1 MVNEMASRKK
11 SSELTTDE
19 NAQSATDAELSFE
32 EAMTRLNAIVEEL
45 EGGELSLEHSL
56 QRFEEGIRLARK
68 SQARLDAAEAK
79 VEELLGFDTDGSPLT
94 EEI

>member
-1 MVNEMASRKK
+1 MASRKK
-11 SSELTTDE
+11 SSDQAENENSLTDVE
-19 NAQSATDAELSFE
+19 DELSFE
-32 EAMTRLNAIVEEL
+32 DAMTRLSAIVEEL

-56 QRFEEGIRLARK
+56 RRFEEGIKLARK

-79 VEELLGFDTDGSPLT
+79 VEELLGFDAEGTPLT

>member
-1 MVNEMASRKK
+1 MASRKK
-11 SSELTTDE
+11 LSEQADDE
-19 NAQSATDAELSFE
+19 IAVTNLGDELSFE
-32 EAMTRLNAIVEEL
+32 DAMRRLSAIVEEL

-56 QRFEEGIRLARK
+56 KRFEEGIKLARK

-79 VEELLGFDTDGSPLT
+79 VEELLGFDAEGAPLT